1 MATYYVLP
9 IIITFLRMSY
19 GLLIEKEKKI
29 KEGMKIM
36 GLKDSSFYLS
46 WLIHYFLVYTITSLL
61 IALVSVA
68 SVWPSSS
75 FFLIFLWYLFYCI
88 TLMF

>member
-9 IIITFLRMSY
+9 MILTFLRMSY

-36 GLKDSSFYLS
+36 GLSDVSFYAS
-46 WLIHYFLVYTITSLL
+46 WLLHYFLVYLTTSLL
-61 IALVSVA
+61 VAFISTSSIWPNSDFTLVWIWHLLYGCS
-68 SVWPSSS
+68 
-75 FFLIFLWYLFYCI
+75 LLF
-88 TLMF
+88 

>member
-46 WLIHYFLVYTITSLL
+46 WLIHYFIVYTVTSLL

-75 FFLIFLWYLFYCI
+75 FFLIFLWYLFYCV

>member
-46 WLIHYFLVYTITSLL
+46 WLIHYFIVYTVTSLL

-75 FFLIFLWYLFYCI
+75 FILIFLWYLFYCV